1 MENRELLER
10 LQSSNERLT
19 LSNAQ
24 LQAAAEHLQQSENK
38 YRTVVER
45 AADGIFIVAPESGRF
60 IELNPSMEI
69 LTGYPREELLAM
81 ILPLLLPEGEQLA
94 AIELLN
100 RTVERGRGAAEYL
113 SFRKK
118 NGKRISIDLNTTLV
132 EYQAGKAVLGIAR
145 DITERKAVEER
156 LRETSRLISVGELAA
171 GVAHEINNPLTII
184 LGFSQLLSSR
194 DLPEPMGDQI
204 QRIYSEAQR
213 TAKIVQ
219 NLLSF
224 ARRREP
230 EKRYLAVTEILERA
244 LELKSHDF
252 KMDANIEVARR
263 WAPNLPRIMADEH
276 QMIQVILNILTN
288 AEHAMTESG
297 SGGKLDIGADRVD
310 NKLRISFT
318 DDGPGISGEQLRRIF
333 DPSFTTKEVG
343 KGTGLGL
350 SICYGIV
357 RQHGGEIWAESS
369 PDKGATFY
377 IELPIV
383 APGGE
388 VRAEDI
394 VLKHGRKASRSTAA
408 CGTGLDERVPTESGM
423 RNLPIGRPGF
433 GKHYTVDSAQ
443 DGHDLKLGE
452 SPSRPALAV
461 RLHFA

>member
-1 MENRELLER
+1 
-10 LQSSNERLT
+10 
-19 LSNAQ
+19 
-24 LQAAAEHLQQSENK
+24 
-38 YRTVVER
+38 
-45 AADGIFIVAPESGRF
+45 
-60 IELNPSMEI
+60 
-69 LTGYPREELLAM
+69 M

-94 AIELLN
+94 AIEMLN

-113 SFRKK
+113 SFRKN

-156 LRETSRLISVGELAA
+156 LRETSRLISVRELVA
-171 GVAHEINNPLTII
+171 GVAHEINNRLTII

-194 DLPEPMGDQI
+194 DLPEPMGDQV

-252 KMDANIEVARR
+252 KMDDIEVARR
-263 WAPNLPRIMADEH
+263 WAPNLPRILADEH
-276 QMIQVILNILTN
+276 QMMQVILNILTN
-288 AEHAMTESG
+288 AEHAMTEAG

-394 VLKHGRKASRSTAA
+394 VLKHGPGFTKH
-408 CGTGLDERVPTESGM
+408 LLVVDDEPNM
-423 RNLPIGRPGF
+423 RNFLSDAWLRNTTPWIRRR
-433 GKHYTVDSAQ
+433 TAR
-443 DGHDLKLGE
+443 KLGE
-452 SPSRPALAV
+452 TSRPARTIAFCLT
-461 RLHFA
+461 

>member
-69 LTGYPREELLAM
+69 LTGYSREELLAM

-94 AIELLN
+94 AIEMLN

-156 LRETSRLISVGELAA
+156 LRETSRLISVRELVA
-171 GVAHEINNPLTII
+171 GVAHEINNRLTII

-194 DLPEPMGDQI
+194 DLPEPMGDQV

-252 KMDANIEVARR
+252 KMDDIEVARR

-394 VLKHGRKASRSTAA
+394 VLKHGPGFTKH
-408 CGTGLDERVPTESGM
+408 LLVVDDEPNM
-423 RNLPIGRPGF
+423 RNFLSDALASE
-433 GKHYTVDSAQ
+433 HYTVDSAQ
-443 DGHDLKLGE
+443 DGE
-452 SPSRPALAV
+452 EA
-461 RLHFA
+461 